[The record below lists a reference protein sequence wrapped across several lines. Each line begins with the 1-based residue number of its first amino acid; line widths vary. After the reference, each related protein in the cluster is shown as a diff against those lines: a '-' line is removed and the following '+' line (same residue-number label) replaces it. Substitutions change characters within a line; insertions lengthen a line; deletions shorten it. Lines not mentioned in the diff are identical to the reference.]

1 VEPLPNARERIKR
14 HGTRSAT
21 EVVRSEDLHVCARAE
36 GYRTCPLIGQVACHA
51 QASFCGVRHACR
63 AHALKSISKLFYGN
77 DSPME
82 SGEMLG
88 GGSWSRLSRRIGT
101 GLERLRSQDSALA
114 VGGTTP
120 ATYKKLAGKGQHEA
134 RHRAQWACGRR
145 GWQRDVH
152 TRARIPWQRCA
163 PGLAGRLL
171 ESAHSRGRACTR
183 RTRRRAAA
191 TRLCSCAGSTLPTGG
206 TRGCS
211 SCDSTAADRRLRTRP
226 PPALPLPP
234 RAMARCFR
242 VFCHAVLC
250 SRYKAQ
256 H

>member
-51 QASFCGVRHACR
+51 QASLCGVRHACR
-63 AHALKSISKLFYGN
+63 AYALKSISKLFYGN

-114 VGGTTP
+114 VGGTT
-120 ATYKKLAGKGQHEA
+120 
-134 RHRAQWACGRR
+134 
-145 GWQRDVH
+145 
-152 TRARIPWQRCA
+152 PWQRCA